1 MKTVPRKTPNKA
13 KPPSTPPKP
22 LGRFIVIKN
31 RRVIYEA
38 EILMEAIREACK
50 NKTGSVSVYGRLC
63 NVPTELEATEEAVA

>member
-13 KPPSTPPKP
+13 KPQSAPPKP

-50 NKTGSVSVYGRLC
+50 SKTGNVSVYGVLA
-63 NVPTELEATEEAVA
+63 NVPTNEEATEEEVA